1 MADKTEC
8 HWAVL
13 KHAVLN
19 RCVPNRCVLKR
30 CVLHRC
36 MLNRPERHRHTP
48 MQHAVGGRR
57 RILQAALQTALLAG
71 HALPRLAHAASGDG
85 GNATNAMSLGWY
97 DGDRW
102 RSLTLVPQRVVDFTP
117 RPGDRVPIIEIG
129 TPDALRSPVL
139 RDESGRLRALPGG
152 LLVQLRSPLPTE
164 QARALLK
171 AADLQP
177 TRAVSDTLWLV
188 DSPLGLASLHLA
200 NRLHRSGKFASV
212 QPNWWLERRSR

>member
-1 MADKTEC
+1 MADKTRA
-8 HWAVL
+8 HR
-13 KHAVLN
+13 AVLN
-19 RCVPNRCVLKR
+19 RAVQD
-30 CVLHRC
+30 
-36 MLNRPERHRHTP
+36 RPMRHRP
-48 MQHAVGGRR
+48 APIQPALGGRR
-57 RILQAALQTALLAG
+57 RILQAALQAALQTVLLAG
-71 HALPRLAHAASGDG
+71 SALPRLVQATSGEG
-85 GNATNAMSLGWY
+85 GSATSAMALGWY

-102 RSLTLVPQRVVDFTP
+102 RGLTLVPQRVVDFTP

-200 NRLHRSGKFASV
+200 NRLHRSGQFASV
-212 QPNWWLERRSR
+212 QPNWWLERRTR